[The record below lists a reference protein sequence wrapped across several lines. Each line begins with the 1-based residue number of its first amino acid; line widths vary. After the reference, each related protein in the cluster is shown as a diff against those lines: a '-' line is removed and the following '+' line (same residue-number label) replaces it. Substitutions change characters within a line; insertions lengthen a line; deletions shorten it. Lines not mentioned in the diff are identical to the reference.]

1 VGLNSGTGFFS
12 GWGQG
17 GFNVGQS
24 ANFTYAADS
33 LRYFTLPVSG
43 GRLNSVAVSG
53 LISGV
58 QRFFVTPI
66 GQAGTTVYLS
76 VLLRPEGTLNNG
88 EYNGFFGVYL
98 NTGTELFIGKP
109 GGDAIG
115 EYVIENRGGSSQQS
129 TQEPVTVGAT
139 AFLVLKAEFGEVGD
153 VFTLYVNPPPVPVEP
168 LTGVVKTDHLAGSVD
183 GLTVYSTG
191 EFSLDELRLGES
203 YADVAPFVEPA
214 LNHAI
219 AGELVELSWDAPGF
233 RLERASGLGP
243 AFLWSPT
250 PAGDQ
255 SPVTFSLSSGGNIF
269 FRLSTAESAEQ

>member
-1 VGLNSGTGFFS
+1 MNARAAVIAYEPFAGTTPGAPIVGLNSGTGFFS

-43 GRLNSVAVSG
+43 GRMNSVAVSG

-153 VFTLYVNPPPVPVEP
+153 VFTLYVTPPPVPVEP
-168 LTGVVKTDHLAGSVD
+168 LTGVVKTDHALRARSGPSNW
-183 GLTVYSTG
+183 GRRRLT
-191 EFSLDELRLGES
+191 
-203 YADVAPFVEPA
+203 APFPTTFTPP
-214 LNHAI
+214 LTI
-219 AGELVELSWDAPGF
+219 PPRCSTRAPGC
-233 RLERASGLGP
+233 R
-243 AFLWSPT
+243 
-250 PAGDQ
+250 
-255 SPVTFSLSSGGNIF
+255 
-269 FRLSTAESAEQ
+269 